1 MSSPAAAR
9 RPWLHLIVGCMSSGK
24 TAEVVR
30 LLTRAEIAG
39 RRVLL
44 LTPAT
49 DTRVSAGEIVSRTG
63 TRFPSVVVQ
72 GSEDVLAEV
81 TSRDPDVVGIEEAQ
95 FFDAGLVAALERIVA
110 HPRTAIVS
118 GLDQDFAGRP
128 FGVVP
133 ELLARADEVTK
144 LTAICVVCGAE
155 ATRTQR
161 MRNGRP
167 ARADDELI
175 VIGGMGDDTYEA
187 RCRACHD
194 VPGAVLPRG

>member
-1 MSSPAAAR
+1 MSSAR
-9 RPWLHLIVGCMSSGK
+9 VPWLHVIAGCMSSGK

-49 DTRVSAGEIVSRTG
+49 DTRVAPGEIVSRTG
-63 TRFPSVVVQ
+63 TRFPSVVVRDSR
-72 GSEDVLAEV
+72 GVLDEV
-81 TSRDPDVVGIEEAQ
+81 TTRDPDVVGIEEAQ
-95 FFDAGLVAALERIVA
+95 FFDADLVGALESLVAA
-110 HPRTAIVS
+110 PRTAIVS
-118 GLDQDFAGRP
+118 GLDLDFAGRP

-144 LTAICVVCGAE
+144 LTAICVKCGGE
-155 ATRTQR
+155 GTRTQR
-161 MRNGRP
+161 LRDGRP
-167 ARADDELI
+167 ARANDPLI

-187 RCRACHD
+187 RCRACHE
-194 VPGAVLPRG
+194 VPGV

>member
-1 MSSPAAAR
+1 MSSAR
-9 RPWLHLIVGCMSSGK
+9 VPWLHVIAGCMSSGK

-49 DTRVSAGEIVSRTG
+49 DTRVAPGEIVSRTG
-63 TRFPSVVVQ
+63 TRFPSVVVRDSR
-72 GSEDVLAEV
+72 GVLDEV

-95 FFDAGLVAALERIVA
+95 FFDADLVGALESLVAA
-110 HPRTAIVS
+110 PRTAIVS
-118 GLDQDFAGRP
+118 GLDLDFAGRP

-144 LTAICVVCGAE
+144 LTAICVKCGGE
-155 ATRTQR
+155 GTRTQR
-161 MRNGRP
+161 LRDGRP
-167 ARADDELI
+167 ARANDPLI

-187 RCRACHD
+187 RCRACHE
-194 VPGAVLPRG
+194 VPGA

>member
-1 MSSPAAAR
+1 MSSAR
-9 RPWLHLIVGCMSSGK
+9 VPWLHVIAGCMSSGK

-49 DTRVSAGEIVSRTG
+49 DTRVAPGEIVSRTG
-63 TRFPSVVVQ
+63 TRFPSVVVRDSR
-72 GSEDVLAEV
+72 GVLDEV
-81 TSRDPDVVGIEEAQ
+81 TTRDPDVVGIEEAQ
-95 FFDAGLVAALERIVA
+95 FFDADLVGALESLVAA
-110 HPRTAIVS
+110 PRTAIVS
-118 GLDQDFAGRP
+118 GLDLDFAGRP

-144 LTAICVVCGAE
+144 LTAICVKCGGE
-155 ATRTQR
+155 GTRTQR
-161 MRNGRP
+161 LRDGRP
-167 ARADDELI
+167 ARANDPLI

-187 RCRACHD
+187 RCRACHE
-194 VPGAVLPRG
+194 VPEA